1 MLLSSTRPHW
11 WDRTTASNL
20 LGGEVE
26 IIGCSTRD
34 LRGSKPPLPAA
45 CHLLWCQSWLG
56 HHLSEARKN
65 EPIHLKTVQHEVVR
79 RNFFDPG
86 VTLNT
91 FLWFETMYLP
101 IQKTHV
107 YSGSRIRKMLPAR
120 PLKIKAQKV
129 KVLLRQC
136 IALLSAKSQGILFAK
151 RSLLF
156 L

>member
-1 MLLSSTRPHW
+1 MWYYVSTVFTMLHQYILLVSLRFLVLLEN
-11 WDRTTASNL
+11 DETAHKHMSNL

-65 EPIHLKTVQHEVVR
+65 EPIHLKTDQHVVVR

-120 PLKIKAQKV
+120 PLLK
-129 KVLLRQC
+129 
-136 IALLSAKSQGILFAK
+136 
-151 RSLLF
+151 
-156 L
+156 